1 MPVFNT
7 AHLNI
12 AVSGH
17 PPSFFYLRFVISSF
31 RLTEQANN
39 NELKSGKEEDGEVKW
54 RKRFRGVVFSEVTKR
69 ISISIS

>member
-1 MPVFNT
+1 MQYAFFNT

-17 PPSFFYLRFVISSF
+17 PPSFFYLRFLFSTF

-39 NELKSGKEEDGEVKW
+39 NELKSKKKKKTEK
-54 RKRFRGVVFSEVTKR
+54 
-69 ISISIS
+69 